1 MEFNVYWVLIAAS
14 VIVILSYFFN
24 ALARRTNVPSVLMLI
39 VTGFAISFIIEFDG
53 ETLRPT
59 LETLGTIGLVMIVLE
74 AALDLYLDKKKAGL
88 IGKSLI
94 IALILLFFTT
104 FGIALII
111 KFFFEVN
118 QFDALVYAIPLSIM
132 SSAIIIPSVANLIGE
147 DKEFLVIESAFSDI
161 LGIMLFYFI
170 LDSVELQGFGSISLH
185 VAKNIGLTLIIAVAF
200 GYLII
205 ILIQKVTG
213 EVKLFLPIAVLVLL
227 YATGKLFHLSSLI
240 FVLAFGLML
249 NNINLFFKGF
259 LKRYIIPEAYQELLS
274 EIKLITLESSFL
286 IRTFFFIVFGMS
298 ITMDG
303 FNQLSVFIVAILALA
318 IMYLFRWAALRLIT
332 PKLIFPALYVAPRGL
347 ITILLFYS
355 IPAQHQIA
363 NFSTAILF
371 LVIIT
376 SNLIMMYGLIK
387 NSQNLDNTPGEILYE
402 TPLSESQDTRIEPKP
417 ESPDA
422 TALE

>member
-1 MEFNVYWVLIAAS
+1 MEFNVYWALIAAS

-39 VTGFAISFIIEFDG
+39 VTGFVISFIVEFDG

-213 EVKLFLPIAVLVLL
+213 EVKLFC
-227 YATGKLFHLSSLI
+227 
-240 FVLAFGLML
+240 
-249 NNINLFFKGF
+249 
-259 LKRYIIPEAYQELLS
+259 Q
-274 EIKLITLESSFL
+274 
-286 IRTFFFIVFGMS
+286 
-298 ITMDG
+298 
-303 FNQLSVFIVAILALA
+303 
-318 IMYLFRWAALRLIT
+318 
-332 PKLIFPALYVAPRGL
+332 
-347 ITILLFYS
+347 
-355 IPAQHQIA
+355 
-363 NFSTAILF
+363 
-371 LVIIT
+371 
-376 SNLIMMYGLIK
+376 
-387 NSQNLDNTPGEILYE
+387 
-402 TPLSESQDTRIEPKP
+402 
-417 ESPDA
+417 
-422 TALE
+422 

>member
-24 ALARRTNVPSVLMLI
+24 ALARKTNVPSVLMLI
-39 VTGFAISFIIEFDG
+39 VTGFGISFIVEFDG

-74 AALDLYLDKKKAGL
+74 AALDLHLDKKKAGL

-94 IALILLFFTT
+94 IALILLIFTT
-104 FGIALII
+104 FSIGLII

-118 QFDALVYAIPLSIM
+118 QRDALVYAIPLSIM

-161 LGIMLFYFI
+161 LGIMVFYFI
-170 LDSVELQGFGSISLH
+170 IDTVELTGFPAISLH
-185 VAKNIGLTLIIAVAF
+185 IVQNIGLTIIISVAI

-205 ILIQKVTG
+205 ILVQKVTG

-227 YATGKLFHLSSLI
+227 FATGKLFHLSSLM

-249 NNINLFFKGF
+249 NNIDLFFKGF
-259 LKRYIIPEAYQELLS
+259 LKRYIIPEAYQALLS

-298 ITMDG
+298 ITLDG
-303 FNQLSVFIVAILALA
+303 FNQLKVFIVAILALA
-318 IMYLFRWAALRLIT
+318 IMYLLRWAALRLIT
-332 PKLIFPALYVAPRGL
+332 PKHVFPALYVAPRGL

-355 IPAQHQIA
+355 IPAQHLIPD
-363 NFSTAILF
+363 FSPAILF
-371 LVIIT
+371 LVIII

-387 NSQNLDNTPGEILYE
+387 NSRDPEKTTGELSYEADTKETEQNN
-402 TPLSESQDTRIEPKP
+402 
-417 ESPDA
+417 
-422 TALE
+422 